1 MLHPFEWLSPSARK
15 RAFFAVTALTFV
27 LMPVMASFDKPLRT
41 EAAPR
46 GIVSFELAKTE
57 SQAAAILSS
66 WNGAARVSAGL
77 SLGVDYLFL
86 LAYSSSIALGCVLLG
101 GLAKNRG
108 TILAALAAP
117 LAWMQLLA
125 ALLDA
130 VENYALIRLL
140 LGEGGGSW
148 PALAWGCAVPKFIA
162 VALGLLTLIVGGAV
176 SALRRGGG
184 ESAS

>member
-1 MLHPFEWLSPSARK
+1 MTQPFEWLSRPARN
-15 RAFFAVTALTFV
+15 RAFLAVTALTLV

-41 EAAPR
+41 EAAPQ

-57 SQAAAILSS
+57 SHAAAILSS
-66 WNGAARVSAGL
+66 WNDAARISAGL

-86 LAYSSSIALGCVLLG
+86 FAYSLSIALGCVLLG
-101 GLAKNRG
+101 GLERNRG
-108 TILAALAAP
+108 TILVPIAAP

-130 VENYALIRLL
+130 VENYALIQLL
-140 LGEGGGSW
+140 LGAGGGSW

-162 VALGLLTLIVGGAV
+162 VGLGLLYLIIGGAA
-176 SALRRGGG
+176 SAVRRGGG
-184 ESAS
+184 AGAR